1 MCITHKSKKSSNILY
16 IYQQQDFCKKSFR
29 FNSINAI
36 LILLVVFSHKIELAF
51 GLFNT
56 DKLLLLRNLKPQKYG
71 VSMKRNG
78 IKNFIFSFFM
88 SLLAVVVVNKAV
100 FDAPESTK
108 PSERPTSSFKSI
120 SLFSKAGNDIV
131 SDTSDNLQFNDIEN
145 LVSAKADIDVLDLP
159 AIDIKAAQAEPVIV
173 YNSDLDDKEL
183 STNNEVEHSNYI
195 DIASASQIVLDKSAT
210 PNNAV
215 VTPVSEV
222 VYSDI
227 SDTFET
233 HNDSTIQEQKSQQEI
248 LVAQNDIVIE
258 EENLIPITE
267 GDTALHNKID
277 VLTSSE
283 NTQIAMLE
291 PSTLVNSIESFD
303 EPEEKHIVD
312 INLKENVIS
321 TAAQEQTSSNNDDN
335 PWVVAQ
341 GNRFAKN
348 QIAQINA
355 LEEENTQNISVS
367 EAKENIIKVH
377 KEESTENKSE
387 ADSVVDSDIN
397 VNAVSEIN
405 ATEGIENNEPKTE
418 LKVNNQSSLLEPK
431 PLLIPTDEQGTKL
444 AYKMIQNL
452 IIPLPD
458 DIATDADIIPQ
469 LSSEPNKNNGIN
481 NSENK
486 KSNETKEL
494 KEKDKES
501 GLFKSISS
509 WFSRDKE
516 KDDNKK
522 DTPKLSDDKKP
533 SKKSLNKHKSGISL
547 FEVDSNSIGSE
558 DSRVETPEIMPAE
571 LKLSFQPNR
580 AEISGY
586 TLRWIHAFADNARDN
601 ADIYIEIRIDGTN
614 SFALQQKRLNLLSS
628 IFANRGV
635 DFRKVNVIFT
645 SREPNSFII
654 RNLKFNNSEELNN
667 ENNNSP
673 YYQHW

>member
-1 MCITHKSKKSSNILY
+1 
-16 IYQQQDFCKKSFR
+16 
-29 FNSINAI
+29 
-36 LILLVVFSHKIELAF
+36 
-51 GLFNT
+51 
-56 DKLLLLRNLKPQKYG
+56 
-71 VSMKRNG
+71 
-78 IKNFIFSFFM
+78 M

-100 FDAPESTK
+100 FDTPESSK
-108 PSERPTSSFKSI
+108 PSKKPASSFKSI

-145 LVSAKADIDVLDLP
+145 LVSAKADIDVFDLP
-159 AIDIKAAQAEPVIV
+159 DIDIKTAQAEPVIV
-173 YNSDLDDKEL
+173 HNSDLDDKEL

-195 DIASASQIVLDKSAT
+195 DIASASQIILDKSAT
-210 PNNAV
+210 PNSAV
-215 VTPVSEV
+215 VAPAAEV

-312 INLKENVIS
+312 INLKENIIS

-387 ADSVVDSDIN
+387 TSSVVDSDID
-397 VNAVSEIN
+397 AVSEID
-405 ATEGIENNEPKTE
+405 ATESIENNEPKAE

-458 DIATDADIIPQ
+458 DIATDADIVPQ
-469 LSSEPNKNNGIN
+469 LSSEPNKNGNKS

-486 KSNETKEL
+486 KSKETKEL

-522 DTPKLSDDKKP
+522 DTPELSDDKKP
-533 SKKSLNKHKSGISL
+533 SKKGLNKHKSGISL
-547 FEVDSNSIGSE
+547 FEVDSNSIESE
-558 DSRVETPEIMPAE
+558 ESHVETPEIMPAE

-601 ADIYIEIRIDGTN
+601 SDIYIEIRIDGTN

-667 ENNNSP
+667 QTDDSP